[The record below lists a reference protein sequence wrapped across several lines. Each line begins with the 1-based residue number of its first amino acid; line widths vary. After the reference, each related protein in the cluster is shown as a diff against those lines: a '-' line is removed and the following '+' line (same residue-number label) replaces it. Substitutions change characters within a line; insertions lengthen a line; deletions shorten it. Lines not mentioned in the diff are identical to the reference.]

1 MEPTSEKFACS
12 SGPIPAQLNPEFSKS
27 YLQGFRALFGVG
39 LEEVVTSGSL
49 RCKMMREDDFLNAKV
64 FSQARLVFTKIT
76 KIRHSII
83 PLVSGR
89 LVGDFASSVQD
100 HRRGQP

>member
-1 MEPTSEKFACS
+1 
-12 SGPIPAQLNPEFSKS
+12 
-27 YLQGFRALFGVG
+27 
-39 LEEVVTSGSL
+39 
-49 RCKMMREDDFLNAKV
+49 MMREDDFLNAKV